1 MGELK
6 KVNFEFFIAS
16 KIDDYNDK
24 KDIKKDIIDKL
35 PKQHNN
41 FNKQILPYIEQYL
54 NNDILDIFFKNTLK
68 TPITKIYSSH
78 NFNVKR
84 AIAAVTTQNSNKIT
98 KILNIINNSSVFT
111 NNPVTNPVTNRIHNS
126 TSSNDFEIS
135 GNLVKSDSPFI
146 TAFKN
151 YILNLTK
158 LLKLLQ
164 DNEDNIKNIY
174 ALANNQ
180 RIRVAS
186 KSSNHKL
193 LPKES
198 KYYSDTNVTAKELEN
213 IEKDDTW
220 AITKFKNSLFH
231 FGNDITLNNLKE
243 ELKLFQTAYGNIKT
257 FINGSDKYSIK
268 DIKTYIDGIKK
279 SQTELIASLEDIN
292 GKFDYTA
299 ENPNSSI
306 FIAKIDFENNIY
318 ENILNLLRDITA
330 NKALLEQINDSKKRI
345 KINRDHRNE
354 KDVKVIDLVEA
365 TRDIEIDK
373 QLKAFNNSQFST
385 SALSTVSTSFENIK
399 SKLPAYLNNIIII
412 IIFLIFLNLFITTY
426 FYFTTSIQATANRS
440 NCGGASLCEAETH
453 RHLFLEDNGNDKARD
468 IYIIIVV
475 IFSIYLLYEIFKS
488 YKDGIDFTDITS
500 NYIFRKNIVILC
512 FIASVILIELAKFY
526 FVSYDPDYSNH
537 FDMDMDMDNLSGWK
551 LRILDGADGIMSSI
565 ILGISFLIFCIGVIH
580 LLRNLNEK
588 REEYTSTEVYSIY
601 IALFIML
608 GIILGYAIF
617 KLVIP
622 KYQQKNRY
630 GIFKIEQKDS
640 DGILKTSSSDE
651 NADEGF
657 ASTNFNS
664 KFKAKTA
671 IDIILITF
679 YGICILV
686 FGFGLIQQYKGN
698 NYDITLYVIALS
710 LLAILLVTL
719 YIFILNSSV
728 DWSRPDNKD
737 NYDRYFEFFRPCLIV
752 VGFCPGLLAFM
763 FKSEQNIIK
772 LIVFYYAILFIIY
785 LFYVYFINH
794 NNESGIL
801 SLAYFQLYNYFN
813 INKNKTK
820 KGSVNKNYYKEFNQI
835 NVYFVVALL
844 IILIGIGGLNE
855 DPNLDNIIYGIIV
868 FILASYITGV
878 VYLLYNELF
887 PIQQASFDYKK
898 NLVAIN
904 NEISQHIK
912 VEEVEHTIDKNKIRV
927 FKIANEKKDIEDIH
941 KRINSERKDGT
952 TGKEKHMKNIRDIF
966 SEISPKG
973 SSYEDYRSQST
984 DQMQYEEYIYR
995 LFSVWQGPN
1004 MFDFETTYNGI
1015 IFRGQIITD
1024 SEKNVNVYNNIITKL
1039 PKNENDLENLRLNGA
1054 DGAEKL
1060 LEKKELI
1067 KDLFKIPKANNIE
1080 YVIKKNYKYVTGE
1093 EGKIQKYNVLSDTE
1107 LDCLYYK
1114 EVSTA
1119 TAVENNKKLEES
1131 IRYIKNINATELTI
1145 TNIATVTTYPEIY
1158 KLNQDIFDYYKSKH
1172 TIGDIFI
1179 TLKDNKKYQ
1188 NISYSNI
1195 IPTSYEKLNPAFYTI
1210 GYDYENYTYK
1220 ADNHQQMNK
1229 DTAYSIPARYYAC
1242 SYLNY
1247 FPNEDGS
1254 MSKVKF
1260 AKNIKEDNYNPL
1272 NTKNTIIDRIAERY
1286 NENAKE
1292 TKIQLAPEKFQ
1303 FLLVFLVVLAIILL
1317 MFLFNI
1323 IKKYFTGDVY
1333 TPQMYVLGILGVFL
1347 TIFIFGEVI
1356 FARIK

>member
-1 MGELK
+1 MVNLEAKYNEKSSIALSSGETGNTKNEEISQSGTKNILDKLK
-6 KVNFEFFIAS
+6 KKVGGT
-16 KIDDYNDK
+16 IDIYKNLTE
-24 KDIKKDIIDKL
+24 IQGKL
-35 PKQHNN
+35 AR
-41 FNKQILPYIEQYL
+41 YL
-54 NNDILDIFFKNTLK
+54 N
-68 TPITKIYSSH
+68 
-78 NFNVKR
+78 
-84 AIAAVTTQNSNKIT
+84 
-98 KILNIINNSSVFT
+98 
-111 NNPVTNPVTNRIHNS
+111 
-126 TSSNDFEIS
+126 
-135 GNLVKSDSPFI
+135 
-146 TAFKN
+146 
-151 YILNLTK
+151 
-158 LLKLLQ
+158 
-164 DNEDNIKNIY
+164 
-174 ALANNQ
+174 
-180 RIRVAS
+180 
-186 KSSNHKL
+186 
-193 LPKES
+193 
-198 KYYSDTNVTAKELEN
+198 
-213 IEKDDTW
+213 
-220 AITKFKNSLFH
+220 
-231 FGNDITLNNLKE
+231 
-243 ELKLFQTAYGNIKT
+243 
-257 FINGSDKYSIK
+257 
-268 DIKTYIDGIKK
+268 
-279 SQTELIASLEDIN
+279 
-292 GKFDYTA
+292 
-299 ENPNSSI
+299 
-306 FIAKIDFENNIY
+306 
-318 ENILNLLRDITA
+318 
-330 NKALLEQINDSKKRI
+330 
-345 KINRDHRNE
+345 
-354 KDVKVIDLVEA
+354 
-365 TRDIEIDK
+365 
-373 QLKAFNNSQFST
+373 
-385 SALSTVSTSFENIK
+385 TV
-399 SKLPAYLNNIIII
+399 III

-475 IFSIYLLYEIFKS
+475 IFSIYLLSEIFKS

-526 FVSYDPDYSNH
+526 FVSYDPDPDYSNH
-537 FDMDMDMDNLSGWK
+537 FDMDMDMDKLSDWK

-565 ILGISFLIFCIGVIH
+565 ILGISFLIFCIGVMH
-580 LLRNLNEK
+580 LLRNLNEE
-588 REEYTSTEVYSIY
+588 RQYTKKEVYAIY
-601 IALFIML
+601 GALFIML

-617 KLVIP
+617 KLVSP

-630 GIFKIEQKDS
+630 GIFKIA
-640 DGILKTSSSDE
+640 SSEE
-651 NADEGF
+651 NADKGF
-657 ASTNFNS
+657 ESTHLNS

-737 NYDRYFEFFRPCLIV
+737 NYDRYFEFFRLCLLAPGV
-752 VGFCPGLLAFM
+752 FPGLLAFM

-801 SLAYFQLYNYFN
+801 SLAYFQLYNYDIIAKN
-813 INKNKTK
+813 EKNKYI
-820 KGSVNKNYYKEFNQI
+820 KGFEDTNYYKEFNHL

-887 PIQQASFDYKK
+887 PIQQASFKYKK
-898 NLVAIN
+898 NLVEIN
-904 NEISQHIK
+904 KKISQHIK
-912 VEEVEHTIDKNKIRV
+912 VELEEHTIDKNKIRV
-927 FKIANEKKDIEDIH
+927 FKMANNAGDIQKINE
-941 KRINSERKDGT
+941 RIKV
-952 TGKEKHMKNIRDIF
+952 TGKQDKEKRMKNIRDIF

-984 DQMQYEEYIYR
+984 DQMQYEEYINL
-995 LFSVWQGPN
+995 LFSASNYNIIDNYDHTFYSNLLFQEN
-1004 MFDFETTYNGI
+1004 SNLLFKETGQVDYKVSSSIATNKEQLYN
-1015 IFRGQIITD
+1015 QIILNVPNTLRDIDYDIGVKYKYKATD
-1024 SEKNVNVYNNIITKL
+1024 YLS
-1039 PKNENDLENLRLNGA
+1039 NLQ
-1054 DGAEKL
+1054 
-1060 LEKKELI
+1060 
-1067 KDLFKIPKANNIE
+1067 FTIPVTNNIE

-1093 EGKIQKYNVLSDTE
+1093 EGVIQKYNILSN
-1107 LDCLYYK
+1107 LG
-1114 EVSTA
+1114 S
-1119 TAVENNKKLEES
+1119 ES
-1131 IRYIKNINATELTI
+1131 N
-1145 TNIATVTTYPEIY
+1145 
-1158 KLNQDIFDYYKSKH
+1158 S
-1172 TIGDIFI
+1172 
-1179 TLKDNKKYQ
+1179 
-1188 NISYSNI
+1188 
-1195 IPTSYEKLNPAFYTI
+1195 AFYTI
-1210 GYDYENYTYK
+1210 GYDYENYTR
-1220 ADNHQQMNK
+1220 DQQRMNK

-1260 AKNIKEDNYNPL
+1260 AKNINEDNYNPL
-1272 NTKNTIIDRIAERY
+1272 NIEKTITDRIAERY

-1303 FLLVFLVVLAIILL
+1303 FLLVFLVILAIILL